1 MRARARPASRCERA
15 PQVRLALAR
24 PAAPPE
30 DLLRPPPED
39 LLRPSAEADDALL
52 AALPPPPGWR
62 AATKA
67 ELLARGMAEAGHD
80 ADSAGRRVQTRADV
94 QTFPV
99 GGWRLV
105 RPAGLAAG
113 GPCWTRRDPRQ
124 VFLAADWRAE
134 ERALGGLQ
142 MKGWRRAGS
151 GRR

>member
-1 MRARARPASRCERA
+1 MRARARPASRCGRA

-24 PAAPPE
+24 PAA
-30 DLLRPPPED
+30 PPED

-67 ELLARGMAEAGHD
+67 ELLARRMAEARYD
-80 ADSAGRRVQTRADV
+80 ADSAGRRVRTRADV

-124 VFLAADWRAE
+124 VFLAAD
-134 ERALGGLQ
+134 
-142 MKGWRRAGS
+142 
-151 GRR
+151 